1 MLELLPWWRIFW
13 KLGPLVRLEGEG
25 PCVRESRVEI
35 EASVD
40 EESVGFRI
48 VRSGLMQRPL
58 NLIFWIRLSH
68 LKFVIFHTKVT
79 ITDAWKATWSV
90 RGGSRPSPSRELK
103 LHVLPMKFW
112 EGKQCLFWQWL
123 VNLFCA
129 FRVIIQP
136 LRPEILVSSQL
147 LENQIVLFRDIRL
160 GVWNSRI
167 LSAAWLG

>member
-1 MLELLPWWRIFW
+1 MLELLPRWRIFR

-58 NLIFWIRLSH
+58 NRLSH
-68 LKFVIFHTKVT
+68 LKFVIFHTKAT
-79 ITDAWKATWSV
+79 ITDVWKATWSV

-123 VNLFCA
+123 MNLFCA

-136 LRPEILVSSQL
+136 LRFLKYWYSSQL
-147 LENQIVLFRDIRL
+147 LENEIALFRDIRL